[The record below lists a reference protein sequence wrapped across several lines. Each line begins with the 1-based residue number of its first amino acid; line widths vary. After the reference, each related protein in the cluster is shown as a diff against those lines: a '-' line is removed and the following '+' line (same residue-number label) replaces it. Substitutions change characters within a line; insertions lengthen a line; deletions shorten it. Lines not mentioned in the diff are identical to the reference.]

1 MTRITKR
8 LIILAVCLCWG
19 ITSMLV
25 FVYAPSSTDPD
36 SLLMKLAEFSC
47 NCTFKISSMTENMTG
62 NGNAALIYFF
72 IYQIAIYLL
81 LGWGVAVAVFPT
93 KKVKQNAGLNVGIAP
108 EQPSKGE

>member
-19 ITSMLV
+19 IASMLV
-25 FVYAPSSTDPD
+25 FVYAPSATDPN

-47 NCTFKISSMTENMTG
+47 NCTFKISSMTENRTG

-93 KKVKQNAGLNVGIAP
+93 KKVKQNAGLNVEIAP
-108 EQPSKGE
+108 EQPSKSE

>member
-36 SLLMKLAEFSC
+36 SLWMKLAEFSC

-62 NGNAALIYFF
+62 DGNAALIYFF
-72 IYQIAIYLL
+72 IYQIAVYLL
-81 LGWGVAVAVFPT
+81 LGWGVAVAVFPA
-93 KKVKQNAGLNVGIAP
+93 KKVKPDNGLNVGIAP
-108 EQPSKGE
+108 EQSAKSE